1 MIVYKQ
7 PEQYSLAYNDMV
19 LVFKTP
25 IHTDTLR
32 YKVALRNSNGDII
45 STQTVFP
52 TVNTFGGDEQAYTDI
67 KRIIQSKVGHD
78 VTIPTTTHSGFLKN
92 TNSHFEYD
100 IVLTAEDKNA
110 QGLYVTTDVW
120 ISELKSAW
128 NGGIDVDDWLDF
140 DYNDYLMTTGVGA
153 TNPLTDNYEIREINT
168 GDSAAAYFVGG
179 MINAPKYAQIITYP
193 EYNGQGTQINAETI
207 TNVESPSMQFYSSRY
222 LRLMIGPSDIDL
234 LNPSYYSGAD
244 PTTLL
249 DGAKSYTV
257 TLTDN
262 SSNIISA
269 PMMLNIDRLCD
280 KYTPIRLQ
288 WLNRL
293 GGMEAFNCNLM
304 SEEETKSDK
313 STFRQ
318 GLRTKYAESWDYTKA
333 SRGKTVYDV
342 QNTKTLKVNTGYLS
356 DANSEWM
363 EELFTSPIVYQEI
376 NSELISVV
384 IDGRRIKKQTS
395 LNNKLNQYTFNL
407 EYSKINTR
415 QRG

>member
-25 IHTDTLR
+25 IHTDTTR
-32 YKVALRNSNGDII
+32 YKVVLRKATGDII
-45 STQTVFP
+45 SAQTVFP
-52 TVNTFGGDEQAYTDI
+52 TVNTYGTDQQAYTDI

-78 VTIPTTTHSGFLKN
+78 VSIPTTTHSGFLKN
-92 TNSHFEYD
+92 SRSHFEYD

-110 QGLYVTTDVW
+110 QGLYVTTDIW

-140 DYNDYLMTTGVGA
+140 DYTDYLMTTGVGS
-153 TNPLTDNYEIREINT
+153 TLPLTDGLFTRDVNT
-168 GDSAAAYFVGG
+168 GDSMGIYFIGG
-179 MINAPKYAQIITYP
+179 MTNAPKACDIVTYDDYDAQ
-193 EYNGQGTQINAETI
+193 GSQINSESI
-207 TNVESPSMQFYSSRY
+207 TNVESPLMQIYDSRY
-222 LRLMIGPSDIDL
+222 LRLMIGPSDFDY
-234 LNPSYYSGAD
+234 LNPSYYSAAD
-244 PTTLL
+244 PSILL
-249 DGAKSYTV
+249 AGAKSYTV
-257 TLTDN
+257 VLNDG
-262 SSNIISA
+262 SSNNISQ
-269 PMMLNIDRLCD
+269 MMTINIDRECG

-288 WLNRL
+288 WLNRM
-293 GGMEAFNCNLM
+293 GGMESFNLNLM

-342 QNTKTLKVNTGYLS
+342 QNTKTLKVNTGYLTDEQS
-356 DANSEWM
+356 VWM
-363 EELFTSPIVYQEI
+363 EELFTSPIVYQVI
-376 NSELISVV
+376 NNELVSVV
-384 IDGRRIKKQTS
+384 IDDRRITKQTS
-395 LNNKLNQYTFNL
+395 LNNKLNQYTFTL